1 MRAYS
6 ASVVHEAEAAK
17 EEVQMAETV
26 AVEGLRTNMAATC
39 WAVEQFLA
47 IEKPT
52 RGLADCT
59 IHRDSVLVHS
69 FPDICSSS

>member
-1 MRAYS
+1 
-6 ASVVHEAEAAK
+6 
-17 EEVQMAETV
+17 MAETV